1 MNNRDINPKITKIF
15 RVRKTV
21 FKMLVKRG
29 YAVSEEEMN
38 MNLNDFVNKV
48 NAISCS

>member
-1 MNNRDINPKITKIF
+1 MNNRDINPKVTKIF

-38 MNLNDFVNKV
+38 ISLNDFVDKV
-48 NAISCS
+48 DTISCS